1 MAEAI
6 SMNTPV
12 KHPSIPVSAFKPE
25 TKPYRQ
31 KVLRRFEDEDHIINS
46 RLSVE
51 EEHVGKYL
59 LFAHCPSTS
68 LAGKNPATG
77 ETIYYGTEG
86 VDILDQK
93 TVNGIE
99 VAPTCILTEGC
110 DFVIF
115 QDSPIAKESC
125 RKGVSPKH

>member
-31 KVLRRFEDEDHIINS
+31 KVLRRFEDEDHIIDCP
-46 RLSVE
+46 LSVE
-51 EEHVGKYL
+51 EEHDGKYL
-59 LFAHCPSTS
+59 LLAHYTSNS
-68 LAGKNPATG
+68 LADKTPTTG
-77 ETIYYGTEG
+77 EIIWGREG
-86 VDILDQK
+86 SDILDQK
-93 TVNGIE
+93 TVNEIE

>member
-31 KVLRRFEDEDHIINS
+31 KVLRRFEDEHPTDC

-51 EEHVGKYL
+51 KEHDGKYL
-59 LFAHCPSTS
+59 LLAHYSSTS
-68 LAGKNPATG
+68 LADKNPAKG
-77 ETIYYGTEG
+77 ESIYYGTEG
-86 VDILDQK
+86 FDILDQK
-93 TVNGIE
+93 TVNEIE

-115 QDSPIAKESC
+115 HDSPIAKESC
-125 RKGVSPKH
+125 RNSNQ